1 MKADEAQAFD
11 ALKML
16 HWLSDANATL
26 QFKKDSVVL
35 EAGLQTIEAE
45 NLEQTIEQFRERI
58 ESE

>member
-1 MKADEAQAFD
+1 MKADEAQAID

-26 QFKKDSVVL
+26 HFKQDSVVL

-45 NLEQTIEQFRERI
+45 NLEKAIEEFHERI